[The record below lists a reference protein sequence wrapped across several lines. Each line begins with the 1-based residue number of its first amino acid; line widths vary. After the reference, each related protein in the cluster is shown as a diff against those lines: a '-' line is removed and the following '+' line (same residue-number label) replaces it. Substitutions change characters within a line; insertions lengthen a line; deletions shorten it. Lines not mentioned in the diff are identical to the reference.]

1 MKVELSNPIFFFRNL
16 VWLNNKIVQKKRWMN
31 DLDRSEKKE
40 KTNENLIFQKKLK
53 KPIDFKNYLI
63 ERTILINDGL
73 NEKTTII
80 QMENER
86 YS

>member
-31 DLDRSEKKE
+31 DFDRSEKKE
-40 KTNENLIFQKKLK
+40 KTNENLIFPKKLK

>member
-40 KTNENLIFQKKLK
+40 KTNENLIFPKK
-53 KPIDFKNYLI
+53 I
-63 ERTILINDGL
+63 
-73 NEKTTII
+73 EKTY
-80 QMENER
+80 R
-86 YS
+86 F

>member
-40 KTNENLIFQKKLK
+40 KTNENLIFPKKLK

-63 ERTILINDGL
+63 ERTILINDGSS
-73 NEKTTII
+73 EKTTII

>member
-40 KTNENLIFQKKLK
+40 KTNENLIFPKKLK